1 MKKVKK
7 RKRRKTNRKS
17 VKKRKRRGGNTLRGS
32 TPTRGTVRDAVAAFG
47 REMIHDDDDDDAEA
61 CAEQVVDEIM
71 CMIEEQGWVAVRNS
85 LRQTP
90 LAMIVLEIERRHLS
104 ERGQR
109 DEKILKLS
117 RDGETVS
124 AIAKKTGVS
133 SGTVYRVL
141 KKEEKLSLIHISEP
155 TS

>member
-17 VKKRKRRGGNTLRGS
+17 VKKRKRRGGNTLRDS
-32 TPTRGTVRDAVAAFG
+32 TPSRATVKAAVAALDMQDVEETVDVFMAG
-47 REMIHDDDDDDAEA
+47 IFLDGWVEA
-61 CAEQVVDEIM
+61 RRVLRQAGLFVLVDEI
-71 CMIEEQGWVAVRNS
+71 EK
-85 LRQTP
+85 
-90 LAMIVLEIERRHLS
+90 RHLS

-141 KKEEKLSLIHISEP
+141 KKEKGIVPALQGRMPE
-155 TS
+155 